1 MLLVVDLLMILD
13 AVNLLRVLSKFTYVN
28 IRRIARR
35 IVKKRPPLSK
45 SKGHI
50 SKQQFSKLNEK
61 IYLLAALKA
70 LKDI

>member
-1 MLLVVDLLMILD
+1 MLLVVDLLMILG

-45 SKGHI
+45 SKGHR